1 MTLSLNEQQ
10 ISEILKMEELIEVME
25 KAMIAFSA
33 GEVTQPPRKLIPVEP
48 HGGYFGPMPAISKDA
63 MGIKLVNFYPGNAAL
78 GIHTHNAMILLFK
91 PETGEPLAI
100 MEGGLITEMR
110 TAAVSAV
117 ATRPLASPDAKIL
130 AVLGAGV
137 QAKSH
142 VEAMRCV
149 RDFDEVRVWAR
160 NPEKAKAF
168 ADEHGAIAMDAED
181 AVRGADVVVTATS
194 SQVPVL
200 KGEWLKDGAHVNAV
214 GAPIATWRELDDA
227 VMSRCTVIADSRDA
241 CMNES
246 GDMILSGTRIHAEI
260 GEVLAGDASVA
271 AEETTLFKSVGLA
284 VQDVFA
290 AQMVY
295 EKVNA

>member
-1 MTLSLNEQQ
+1 
-10 ISEILKMEELIEVME
+10 
-25 KAMIAFSA
+25 
-33 GEVTQPPRKLIPVEP
+33 
-48 HGGYFGPMPAISKDA
+48 MPTISKDA

-78 GIHTHNAMILLFK
+78 GIHSHNAMILLFK
-91 PETGEPLAI
+91 TETGEPLAI

-117 ATRPLASPDAKIL
+117 ATRPLASLDAKIL
-130 AVLGAGV
+130 AVLGADV

-149 RDFDEVRVWAR
+149 RNFDDVRVWAR

-168 ADEHGAIAMDAED
+168 ADKHGAIAMDAEE

-214 GAPIATWRELDDA
+214 GAPIA
-227 VMSRCTVIADSRDA
+227 
-241 CMNES
+241 N
-246 GDMILSGTRIHAEI
+246 
-260 GEVLAGDASVA
+260 
-271 AEETTLFKSVGLA
+271 
-284 VQDVFA
+284 
-290 AQMVY
+290 
-295 EKVNA
+295 

>member
-1 MTLSLNEQQ
+1 MTLSLNEQE

-48 HGGYFGPMPAISKDA
+48 HAGYFGPMPAISKDA

-78 GIHTHNAMILLFK
+78 GILTHNAMILLFK